1 MKQQK
6 TLLIVLL
13 VFALLL
19 VGAYFLYD
27 NLKDR
32 VDTDSL
38 FANATQGSQP
48 GQTQDSQPEQTQDSQ
63 PGQTQDRQPEQTQD
77 SQPEQTQ
84 DTQPGQTQDT
94 QPEQNQTQEETQSN
108 QAPDF
113 TVYDGQGNPVKLSD
127 FRGKP
132 VVLNFWA
139 SWCPPCKAEMPHF
152 EAVSKEMAGQ
162 VQFLMVNATGGRE
175 TLASAMDFVAKSDY
189 TFPVFYDTDGM
200 ASYIYQV
207 YSLPSTYFIDAKG
220 NLVTYA
226 IGMISQEK
234 LEQNIQKIMEKG
246 SA

>member
-19 VGAYFLYD
+19 GGAYILYN

-38 FANATQGSQP
+38 ATDPTQNSQQEQSQIQE
-48 GQTQDSQPEQTQDSQ
+48 GTQDDKTP
-63 PGQTQDRQPEQTQD
+63 
-77 SQPEQTQ
+77 
-84 DTQPGQTQDT
+84 
-94 QPEQNQTQEETQSN
+94 EETQNN

-127 FRGKP
+127 FIGTP

-152 EAVSKEMAGQ
+152 ETVSKELEGQ
-162 VQFLMVNATGGRE
+162 VQFMMVNATGGRE
-175 TLASAMDFVAKSDY
+175 TLATAMDFVANSGY
-189 TFPVFYDTDGM
+189 TFPVFYDSDGM

-207 YSLPSTYFIDAKG
+207 FSLPTTYFIDAQG

-226 IGMISQEK
+226 VGMISQEK
-234 LEQNIQKIMEKG
+234 LEKNIQMLMEKG